1 MSAPGVAAS
10 DLSGYRM
17 KAPGRRGDRLRPLMF
32 RPDPAPIPGE
42 SLLGLVAR
50 ATTRNG
56 YPSLLK
62 VIRLA
67 DIGRGQT
74 NSIPAQVTDEEA
86 ERLAYVMKVPTDEV
100 VSRLHRTF
108 TFPDREG
115 EFINFFGV
123 MIQARYREKRYR
135 RISPLALRR
144 SPHHR
149 AIHDLAPFSFC
160 PETMETLLDRCPIC
174 RRHLQWGTTR
184 GIAFCESCRDE
195 DDEPLVDLRDHPQPL
210 VEVDDEAGLRLLTDL
225 VDPDPARRAKAVGNV
240 DPALAGTT
248 PGDLFE
254 LAIMLA
260 RAAMTPSRM
269 IETQVRSLRGP
280 DDCAFLTPHM
290 LSVMGRTLMEWQVG
304 IGRLCDQAR
313 ERADERPRLFGAFK
327 EIGHLRNAAWSL
339 SLTPALREAVRMA
352 FAEDMRRTAFEQSP
366 FRKRVHRHREE
377 LVDTMEAAAILGVK
391 HAHMPKLAARGALK
405 ALAMEGADRTLTLY
419 DRAEVEA
426 IAQVKRDMTEATKA
440 ARAVGLPVEAL
451 EALAD
456 AGMVARAEGPAL
468 LLGMGSLYFRQSTLD
483 ALVASILDRM
493 SPGRPVV
500 GTRRICSVL
509 NRLPPG
515 DKPWLGIVRALAS
528 GELAAWGEGERLVER
543 LFVDEARLTGI
554 VLAGAPTDAAAP
566 DEEARLSYREVAPL
580 IGMPAPNVTW
590 LVAAGLLGSGTGGDR
605 RITRRD
611 VRAFNESYAST
622 AEVARTLGVHPSFV
636 KRLMAEKGIEPAAA
650 LHKGNRL
657 VWRRA
662 EVFPGQSNPSRV
674 GRPF

>member
-1 MSAPGVAAS
+1 MSADAKTAR

-17 KAPGRRGDRLRPLMF
+17 KVPERRGDRLRPLMF
-32 RPDPAPIPGE
+32 RPDPAPVPGE

-62 VIRLA
+62 VIRIA

-86 ERLAYVMKVPTDEV
+86 ERLAYVLKVPASEV
-100 VSRLHRTF
+100 TSRLHRVV
-108 TFPDREG
+108 TFPDRDG
-115 EFINFFGV
+115 EFIDFFGV
-123 MIQARYREKRYR
+123 TIRAQYREKRYR
-135 RISPLALRR
+135 RVSPLALRR

-149 AIHDLAPFSFC
+149 AVHDLAPFSFC
-160 PETMETLLDRCPIC
+160 PETMETLLDRCPVC
-174 RRHLQWGTTR
+174 RRHLLWITTR
-184 GIAFCESCRDE
+184 GVAFCESCRDE
-195 DDEPLVDLRDHPQPL
+195 DDEPTVDLRDHPQPL
-210 VEVDDEAGLRLLTDL
+210 VEVNDDAGLRLLTDL
-225 VDPDPARRAKAVGNV
+225 VDPDPSRRERAVANV
-240 DPALAGTT
+240 DPALGGAA

-254 LAIMLA
+254 LAILLA
-260 RAAMTPSRM
+260 RAAMTPSETVYTQIRRM
-269 IETQVRSLRGP
+269 RGP
-280 DDCAFLTPHM
+280 DDCAFLTPHL
-290 LSVMGRTLMEWQVG
+290 LSVMGRTLMEWQAG
-304 IGRLCDQAR
+304 IGRLCEQAR
-313 ERADERPRLFGAFK
+313 ERVDERPQLFGAFK
-327 EIGHLRNAAWSL
+327 EIGHLRNVTWSS
-339 SLTPALREAVRMA
+339 SLTPSLREAVREA
-352 FAEDMRRTAFEQSP
+352 VAEDMRLTATDQSP
-366 FRKRVHRHREE
+366 FRKRVHRHRGD

-426 IAQVKRDMTEATKA
+426 IAEVKRDMTEATKA

-451 EALAD
+451 EAMAD

-468 LLGMGSLYFRQSTLD
+468 LLGMGNLYFRQSSLD
-483 ALVASILDRM
+483 ALVASILDRV
-493 SPGRPVV
+493 SPGRPVA

-528 GELAAWGEGERLVER
+528 GELAAWGEGERLVDR
-543 LFVDEARLTGI
+543 LFVDEARLTAM
-554 VLAGAPTDAAAP
+554 VLAGAPTDLGAP
-566 DEEARLSYREVAPL
+566 DEDARLSYREVAPL

-590 LVAAGLLGSGTGGDR
+590 LVAAGLLGSGAGGDR

-636 KRLMAEKGIEPAAA
+636 KRRMAEKGIEPAAA
-650 LHKGNRL
+650 LREGNRL
-657 VWRRA
+657 VWHRA
-662 EVFPGQSNPSRV
+662 EVFPDQSRPSRA
-674 GRPF
+674 RDNF

>member
-1 MSAPGVAAS
+1 M
-10 DLSGYRM
+10 
-17 KAPGRRGDRLRPLMF
+17 RPVMF
-32 RPDPAPIPGE
+32 RPDPPPIPGE

-50 ATTRNG
+50 ATSRNG
-56 YPSLLK
+56 YTSLLRA
-62 VIRLA
+62 IRLA
-67 DIGRGQT
+67 DIGRGQS
-74 NSIPAQVTDEEA
+74 NGIPTLVMDEEA
-86 ERLAYVMKVPTDEV
+86 ERLAYVLRVPASEV
-100 VSRLHRTF
+100 TSRLHRIV
-108 TFPDREG
+108 TFPDRDG
-115 EFINFFGV
+115 EFIDFFGV
-123 MIQARYREKRYR
+123 TIRAQYREKRYR
-135 RISPLALRR
+135 RVSPLALRR

-160 PETMETLLDRCPIC
+160 PETMETLLNRCPVC
-174 RRHLQWGTTR
+174 RRHLLWTTTR
-184 GIAFCESCRDE
+184 GVAFCERCRDE
-195 DDEPLVDLRDHPQPL
+195 DDEPLVDLRDHPQRL
-210 VEVDDEAGLRLLTDL
+210 VKVDDEAGLRLLTDL
-225 VDPDPARRAKAVGNV
+225 VDPDPSRRERAVANV
-240 DPALAGTT
+240 DPALGGSA

-254 LAIMLA
+254 LAILLA
-260 RAAMTPSRM
+260 RAAMTPSQMADTQIRRM
-269 IETQVRSLRGP
+269 MGP
-280 DDCAFLTPHM
+280 DDCAFLTPHL

-304 IGRLCDQAR
+304 IGRLCEQAR
-313 ERADERPRLFGAFK
+313 ERADERPQLFGAFK
-327 EIGHLRNAAWSL
+327 EIGHLRNAAWSQ
-339 SLTPALREAVRMA
+339 SLTPVLREAVQA
-352 FAEDMRRTAFEQSP
+352 ALAEDMRRTAFDQSP
-366 FRKRVHRHREE
+366 FRKRVHRHRED

-426 IAQVKRDMTEATKA
+426 IGQVKRDMTEATKA

-515 DKPWLGIVRALAS
+515 DKPWLGIVRALVS
-528 GELAAWGEGERLVER
+528 GDLAAWGEGERLVDR
-543 LFVDEARLTGI
+543 LFVDEDRLTAI
-554 VLAGAPTDAAAP
+554 VLAGAPLGESTQ

-590 LVAAGLLGSGTGGDR
+590 LVAAGLLGSGASGDR

-611 VRAFNESYAST
+611 VRNFNETYAST
-622 AEVARTLGVHPSFV
+622 AEVARALGIHPCVV
-636 KRLMAEKGIEPAAA
+636 KRRLAKRGIEPAAA
-650 LHKGNRL
+650 LHEGNRL

-662 EVFPGQSNPSRV
+662 DVFPNQSSHLRATVPVENRGV
-674 GRPF
+674 IL